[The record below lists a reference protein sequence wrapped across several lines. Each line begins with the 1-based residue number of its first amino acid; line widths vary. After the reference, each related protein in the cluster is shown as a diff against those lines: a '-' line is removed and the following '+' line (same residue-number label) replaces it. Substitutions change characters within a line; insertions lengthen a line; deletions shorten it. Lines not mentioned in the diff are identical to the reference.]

1 MNRLCPSL
9 LVVAL
14 LGAHAA
20 GCVVTEERLV
30 STSAAASSRHM
41 QEDEEADEEKKGGK
55 EAALKRYTEEH
66 PEDPRGWWQLGDY
79 YEGMRFYPQAVDA
92 YLQLRTLCLDPKV
105 NQGHTF
111 TAGDYHVGVAL
122 AKARIYG
129 ESVPYLR
136 AVLALQPKDDTQAS
150 LNRHF
155 REAHYWLGAIYYENQ
170 QWEPAREH
178 FNAFVRIGGER
189 HRVDPWLL
197 RIEDATGLKDG
208 TIERV
213 PPKQASSPATA
224 EPSSS
229 AVKVS
234 SPGN

>member
-1 MNRLCPSL
+1 MNRLCPGL
-9 LVVAL
+9 VVVAL
-14 LGAHAA
+14 LGAHTA

-30 STSAAASSRHM
+30 STSAAASARNV
-41 QEDEEADEEKKGGK
+41 QEDEDADEEEKGGK
-55 EAALKRYTEEH
+55 EAALRRYTEEH
-66 PEDPRGWWQLGDY
+66 PEDPRGWWKLGDY
-79 YEGMRFYPQAVDA
+79 YEGMRFYPQAIEA
-92 YLQLRTLCLDPKV
+92 YQQLRSLCLDPKV

-122 AKARIYG
+122 AKARIYA

-155 REAHYWLGAIYYENQ
+155 REAHYWLGAIYYENK

-178 FNAFVRIGGER
+178 FNAFLRIGGER

-213 PPKQASSPATA
+213 PPKQASAPSKGEPA
-224 EPSSS
+224 PS

>member
-1 MNRLCPSL
+1 MNRLGPSL

-14 LGAHAA
+14 LGATTA

-66 PEDPRGWWQLGDY
+66 PEDPRGWWQIGDY
-79 YEGMRFYPQAVDA
+79 YEGMRLYPPAIEA
-92 YLQLRTLCLDPKV
+92 YQQLRSLCLDPKV
-105 NQGHTF
+105 NQGHAF

-155 REAHYWLGAIYYENQ
+155 REAHYWLGAIYYENK

-178 FNAFVRIGGER
+178 FNAFLRIGGER

-213 PPKQASSPATA
+213 PPKQASAAAA

>member
-1 MNRLCPSL
+1 MNRLGLSF
-9 LVVAL
+9 LVVTL
-14 LGAHAA
+14 LGVTVA

-30 STSAAASSRHM
+30 STSAAASSRNR
-41 QEDEEADEEKKGGK
+41 QEEDATDEEHKGGK

-79 YEGMRFYPQAVDA
+79 YEGIRFYPLAVEA
-92 YLQLRTLCLDPKV
+92 YQQLRTLCLDPKV

-122 AKARIYG
+122 AKARIYA

-136 AVLALQPKDDTQAS
+136 AVLALQPKDDSQAS

-155 REAHYWLGAIYYENQ
+155 RECHYWLGAIYYENK

-197 RIEDATGLKDG
+197 RIEDATGIKDG

-213 PPKQASSPATA
+213 PPKQASAPATDA
-224 EPSSS
+224 PGTT
-229 AVKVS
+229 VKVS
-234 SPGN
+234 TQGN

>member
-1 MNRLCPSL
+1 MNHLGPSL

-14 LGAHAA
+14 LGATTA

-30 STSAAASSRHM
+30 STSAAASSRNV
-41 QEDEEADEEKKGGK
+41 QEDEPDEEHKGGK
-55 EAALKRYTEEH
+55 EAAFKRYTEEH

-79 YEGMRFYPQAVDA
+79 YEQMRFYPKAVEA
-92 YLQLRTLCLDPKV
+92 YQQLRSLCLDPKV
-105 NQGHTF
+105 NNGHTF
-111 TAGDYHVGVAL
+111 TAGDYHLGVVF
-122 AKARIYG
+122 AKARIYS

-197 RIEDATGLKDG
+197 RIEDVTGLKDG

-213 PPKQASSPATA
+213 PPKPKQASSTPAT
-224 EPSSS
+224 EP
-229 AVKVS
+229 ATTVKVS
-234 SPGN
+234 SQGN

>member
-1 MNRLCPSL
+1 MNRLGPSL
-9 LVVAL
+9 LVVVL
-14 LGAHAA
+14 LGATTA

-30 STSAAASSRHM
+30 STSAAGRM
-41 QEDEEADEEKKGGK
+41 GNVQEEDEDEDEKQKGGK

-79 YEGMRFYPQAVDA
+79 YEGMRFYPQAIEA
-92 YLQLRTLCLDPKV
+92 YQQLRALCLDPKV

-111 TAGDYHVGVAL
+111 TAGDYHLGVCF
-122 AKARIYG
+122 AKARVYA
-129 ESVPYLR
+129 EAVPYLR
-136 AVLALQPKDDTQAS
+136 AVLALQPKEDTQAS

-155 REAHYWLGAIYYENQ
+155 REAHYWLGAIYYENK

-208 TIERV
+208 TIQRV
-213 PPKQASSPATA
+213 PPKQASATTDTPAT
-224 EPSSS
+224 
-229 AVKVS
+229 VKVS